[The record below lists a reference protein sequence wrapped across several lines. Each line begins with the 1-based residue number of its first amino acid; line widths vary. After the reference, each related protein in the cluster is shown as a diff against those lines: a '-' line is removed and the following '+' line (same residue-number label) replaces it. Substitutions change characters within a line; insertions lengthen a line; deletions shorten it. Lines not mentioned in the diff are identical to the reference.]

1 MAESPA
7 RTTAVRI
14 PTGIPRIR
22 HEQKVH
28 HMDVSVIIVNYKTS
42 QLLVQA
48 IDSILGKTE
57 DIVYEIIVV
66 DNHSQDDSERVVHER
81 YGNRV
86 TYLPLAENVGFGR
99 ANNEGLRIARGR
111 NVLFLNPDT
120 ILVKQRRPHTERLS
134 RQPSRHGSRRRQSV
148 YGRHAAQRFVQSC
161 PSLDFRRNG
170 SGNAPFAIP
179 IALRPKRIVQPY
191 GIIRLK
197 SVSSQAP
204 T

>member
-1 MAESPA
+1 
-7 RTTAVRI
+7 
-14 PTGIPRIR
+14 
-22 HEQKVH
+22 
-28 HMDVSVIIVNYKTS
+28 MDVSVIIVNYKTS

-48 IDSILGKTE
+48 IDSILDKTE

-99 ANNEGLRIARGR
+99 ANNEGA
-111 NVLFLNPDT
+111 PDRPGPEYP
-120 ILVKQRRPHTERLS
+120 VPESRYDSGKQRRPHTERLS

-191 GIIRLK
+191 G
-197 SVSSQAP
+197 
-204 T
+204 TYD

>member
-1 MAESPA
+1 
-7 RTTAVRI
+7 
-14 PTGIPRIR
+14 
-22 HEQKVH
+22 
-28 HMDVSVIIVNYKTS
+28 MDVSVIIVNYKTL

-48 IDSILGKTE
+48 IDSILDKTE

-81 YGNRV
+81 YGNRFR
-86 TYLPLAENVGFGR
+86 PGDQRR
-99 ANNEGLRIARGR
+99 APERSGPEHPVPESRHDSG
-111 NVLFLNPDT
+111 
-120 ILVKQRRPHTERLS
+120 KQRRPHTERLS

-191 GIIRLK
+191 G
-197 SVSSQAP
+197 
-204 T
+204 TYD